1 MSSTAKLLLISKDVS
16 GMQNSG
22 ILALHGISQNK
33 NSFKFSSDS
42 GQLCFQIRLGH
53 TKKAINFFLNLLILE
68 LYD

>member
-1 MSSTAKLLLISKDVS
+1 MSSTAKLLLTPKDIS

-22 ILALHGISQNK
+22 ILALNGISQNK

-42 GQLCFQIRLGH
+42 GQLCSQIRLGH
-53 TKKAINFFLNLLILE
+53 TKKAINFFKKLLILE